1 MSSSPG
7 ETESSFLPD
16 PSEEF
21 EVATLAAAYDLL
33 PDPVM
38 LFRARD
44 LTLIHANPP
53 ALHLCESSPEEIRG
67 ASLSDLLPW
76 KDPDSIRTIL
86 EALEAERSLAEARVR
101 FTTGAGED
109 RFLEL
114 SSRFCRAGDT
124 RCVLLRARD
133 ATKQVLA
140 RGQTRESQER
150 LTALLQGVQDIV
162 FRHDAQGNYLDVHA
176 PDPSMLAVPP
186 RDLLGA
192 NYHDVGLPPE
202 LVKEVDQAMVVAR
215 EEGRTQT
222 IRYDLPLGGGLHHW
236 EMQLTPIQ
244 EGEFYAIVRNIDD
257 RVRAQESLRE
267 SEEFFRTSFQASPL
281 AVAVMSSQGAFLR
294 VNEQLVRLL
303 GYSEEEL
310 RGTTWDDVTHPDDI
324 GKGKDLVTELV
335 SGRQTT
341 GQIEKRYV
349 TKGGRVVWAELTTA
363 LARDAQGEPAYFISH
378 IQDITLR
385 KRAQEELLKAKALYE
400 MAMNAGQVMVHE
412 HDLEEEEIRMDPL
425 FFEILGLPAAEV
437 VSFEDWKDLVHPED
451 LSEVM
456 ARGAER
462 LVEEGPDSG
471 VAYRMLHADGSI
483 RWFLSRT
490 EVKRK
495 EGGVP
500 RALVGATVDITEE
513 KKAEEEL
520 RETRKRYRL
529 AAAAG
534 GIGIFEWFPG
544 DLEVVLDSRL
554 SSLLGFP
561 GDRKRIPAGD
571 LLDLMAPEDR
581 IRIQERIAAG
591 PMEPGEIGTAEL
603 SIRTAKKGFR
613 RLHLSYTLAEAEAND
628 PSRMVG
634 AVRDI
639 TERHRMEVRL
649 REEQDRLQKTLEAV
663 SEGTFDFHPQEGRLE
678 MNERALGLFGLPVDE
693 PVRTF
698 DNVVPHVHP
707 EDQEDLRR
715 SLESHLSGE
724 VPSFSCEFRVVPV
737 EASREEGV
745 HWLLSRGRVVE
756 RDQGGRPLRMVG
768 TCVDVTERKRSE
780 VALADAGERYRTMF
794 TENRSVMFT
803 VDPDS
808 GRIVDANS
816 AAQEFY
822 GYDRDILQNMNIT
835 DLNVLP
841 PEEVHRRMTQAR
853 ERHRN
858 HFRFRHRLANGEVRD
873 VEVFSG
879 PMRLHHGTLLYSI
892 VHDVT
897 DRVRAEQALERALER
912 YRILFQGVS
921 DAVIIHRPDGRIVE
935 VNDVACKQLGY
946 ARSELVGREPPSV
959 LGPEDAEKYEERARR
974 LLEDGGRRIFE
985 SSHVRQD
992 GTIMPVE
999 VVAQP
1004 LDVGGEQLIVSVV
1017 RDLTHRKR
1025 EQEQR
1030 VRAERL
1036 EATATL
1042 TAGFAHDINNLMAGI
1057 LGNAGLVEEDL
1068 NQGREP
1074 DREPLQAILEA
1085 AKEAG
1090 ELAHQLLT
1098 YAGGGSFLPKQLR
1111 VNGVVRKALETMA
1124 SSVGP
1129 DVVVEVDLGAEDDQL
1144 FADQGQVEM
1153 IVGNL
1158 LKNALEAVGDSGR
1171 ILVRSE
1177 NLREERA
1184 GSSEDA
1190 PVVAEWFRLTFQ
1202 DDGEGMDTFTMDH
1215 MFEPFFSSR
1224 FTGRGMGLAAV
1235 HGAVRHLQGRIGVES
1250 DPGAGTTIRIEIPL

>member
-1 MSSSPG
+1 M
-7 ETESSFLPD
+7 
-16 PSEEF
+16 
-21 EVATLAAAYDLL
+21 ATLTAAYDLL

-44 LTLIHANPP
+44 LTLIHANPS
-53 ALHLCESSPEEIRG
+53 ALHLCECSPEEIQG
-67 ASLSDLLPW
+67 SPLSDLPLW
-76 KDPDSIRTIL
+76 RDPESIGTVL
-86 EALEAERSLAEARVR
+86 EALEAERNLTEARVR
-101 FTTGAGED
+101 VPTAAGEY
-109 RFLEL
+109 RFLEI
-114 SSRFCRAGDT
+114 SSRLCRAGDT

-140 RGQTRESQER
+140 RVETRESRER
-150 LTALLQGVQDIV
+150 LAALLQGVQDIV

-186 RDLLGA
+186 KALLGA

-202 LVKEVDQAMVVAR
+202 LVKEVDQAMAVAR

-222 IRYDLPLGGGLHHW
+222 IRYDLPLEDGLHHW

-244 EGEFYAIVRNIDD
+244 KGEFYVIVRNIDD
-257 RVRAQESLRE
+257 RVRAQETLRE

-294 VNEQLVRLL
+294 VNDQLVRLL

-310 RGTTWDDVTHPDDI
+310 RGTTWDHVTHPDDI

-363 LARDAQGEPAYFISH
+363 LARDARGEPAYFISH

-400 MAMNAGQVMVHE
+400 MAMYAGQVMVHE
-412 HDLEEEEIRMDPL
+412 HHLEAEVIRMDPL

-437 VSFEDWKDLVHPED
+437 ISFEDWKALVHPED

-495 EGGVP
+495 EGGEP
-500 RALVGATVDITEE
+500 RALVGATVDITGQ

-520 RETRKRYRL
+520 RETRERYRL
-529 AAAAG
+529 ASAAG
-534 GIGIFEWFPG
+534 GIGIFEGFPG

-561 GDRKRIPAGD
+561 DDRRRISAGE

-581 IRIQERIAAG
+581 IRIQERIATEQ
-591 PMEPGEIGTAEL
+591 MEPGEIGTAEL
-603 SIRTAKKGFR
+603 SIRTAERGFR
-613 RLHLSYTLAEAEAND
+613 RLYLRYTLAEAEAHG

-634 AVRDI
+634 AVRDV

-663 SEGTFDFHPQEGRLE
+663 SEGTFDYHPQEGRLE
-678 MNERALGLFGLPVDE
+678 MNERALGLFGLPGDE
-693 PVRTF
+693 PIRTF
-698 DNVVPHVHP
+698 DDVGGHVHP
-707 EDQEDLRR
+707 DDQEDLRR

-724 VPSFSCEFRVVPV
+724 APSFSCEFRVFPV
-737 EASREEGV
+737 EASREEGAR
-745 HWLLSRGRVVE
+745 WLLSRGRVVE
-756 RDQGGRPLRMVG
+756 RDAAGRPLRMVG
-768 TCVDVTERKRSE
+768 TCVDMTERVK
-780 VALADAGERYRTMF
+780 
-794 TENRSVMFT
+794 TEK
-803 VDPDS
+803 
-808 GRIVDANS
+808 
-816 AAQEFY
+816 
-822 GYDRDILQNMNIT
+822 
-835 DLNVLP
+835 
-841 PEEVHRRMTQAR
+841 
-853 ERHRN
+853 
-858 HFRFRHRLANGEVRD
+858 
-873 VEVFSG
+873 
-879 PMRLHHGTLLYSI
+879 
-892 VHDVT
+892 
-897 DRVRAEQALERALER
+897 ALERALQR

-921 DAVIIHRPDGRIVE
+921 DAVIIHSPDGRIVE
-935 VNDVACKQLGY
+935 VNDVACEQLGY
-946 ARSELVGREPPSV
+946 ARAELVGRKPPSV
-959 LGPEDAEKYEERARR
+959 LGPEDAGKYQERARR
-974 LLEDGGRRIFE
+974 LLEEGGRRIFE
-985 SSHVRQD
+985 SSHVRND

-1017 RDLTHRKR
+1017 RDLTNRKR

-1057 LGNAGLVEEDL
+1057 LGNAGLLEEDL
-1068 NQGREP
+1068 NQGRDL
-1074 DREPLQAILEA
+1074 DREPLQDILNA
-1085 AKEAG
+1085 AREAG

-1111 VNGVVRKALETMA
+1111 VNGVVRKVLETME

-1129 DVVVEVDLGAEDDQL
+1129 DVVVEVDLGAEDDEL

-1184 GSSEDA
+1184 GPSEEA
-1190 PVVAEWFRLTFQ
+1190 PVVAEWFRLTLR

-1250 DPGAGTTIRIEIPL
+1250 DPGSGTTIRIEIPL

>member
-16 PSEEF
+16 PSGELT
-21 EVATLAAAYDLL
+21 VATLAAAYDLL

-44 LTLIHANPP
+44 LTLIYANPP
-53 ALHLCESSPEEIRG
+53 ALHLCECSPGEIQG
-67 ASLSDLLPW
+67 TSLSDLLLW
-76 KDPDSIRTIL
+76 RDPDSIRTIL
-86 EALEAERSLAEARVR
+86 EALEAERSLTEARVR
-101 FTTGAGED
+101 VTTAAGED

-114 SSRFCRAGDT
+114 SFRLCRAGDT

-140 RGQTRESQER
+140 RGETRESRER
-150 LTALLQGVQDIV
+150 LAALLQGVQDIV
-162 FRHDAQGNYLDVHA
+162 FRHDARGNYLDVHA

-186 RDLLGA
+186 KALLGA

-202 LVKEVDQAMVVAR
+202 LVKEVDRAMAVAR

-222 IRYDLPLGGGLHHW
+222 IRYDLPLEDGLHHW

-244 EGEFYAIVRNIDD
+244 KGEFYAIVRNIDD

-294 VNEQLVRLL
+294 VNDQLVRLL

-385 KRAQEELLKAKALYE
+385 KKAQEELLKAKALYE
-400 MAMNAGQVMVHE
+400 MAMYAGQVMVHE
-412 HDLEEEEIRMDPL
+412 HDLEEEVIRMDPL

-437 VSFEDWKDLVHPED
+437 ISFEDWKALVHPED

-490 EVKRK
+490 EVKGK

-500 RALVGATVDITEE
+500 RALVGATVDITGQ
-513 KKAEEEL
+513 KKVEEEL
-520 RETRKRYRL
+520 RETRERYRL
-529 AAAAG
+529 ASAAG
-534 GIGIFEWFPG
+534 GIGIFEGFPG

-561 GDRKRIPAGD
+561 DDRRRIPAGD

-581 IRIQERIAAG
+581 IRIQERIATEQ
-591 PMEPGEIGTAEL
+591 MEPGEIGTAEL
-603 SIRTAKKGFR
+603 SIRTAEKGFR
-613 RLHLSYTLAEAEAND
+613 RLYLSYTLAEAEAHG

-678 MNERALGLFGLPVDE
+678 MNERALGLFGLPVDQ

-698 DNVVPHVHP
+698 DDVVAHVHP
-707 EDQEDLRR
+707 DDQENLRR
-715 SLESHLSGE
+715 SVESHLSGE
-724 VPSFSCEFRVVPV
+724 VPSFSCEFRVFPV
-737 EASREEGV
+737 EASREKGV
-745 HWLLSRGRVVE
+745 RWLLSRGRVVE
-756 RDQGGRPLRMVG
+756 RDEAGRPLRMVG
-768 TCVDVTERKRSE
+768 TCVDMTERVK
-780 VALADAGERYRTMF
+780 
-794 TENRSVMFT
+794 TEK
-803 VDPDS
+803 
-808 GRIVDANS
+808 
-816 AAQEFY
+816 
-822 GYDRDILQNMNIT
+822 
-835 DLNVLP
+835 
-841 PEEVHRRMTQAR
+841 
-853 ERHRN
+853 
-858 HFRFRHRLANGEVRD
+858 
-873 VEVFSG
+873 
-879 PMRLHHGTLLYSI
+879 
-892 VHDVT
+892 
-897 DRVRAEQALERALER
+897 ALERALER

-935 VNDVACKQLGY
+935 VNDVACEQLGY
-946 ARSELVGREPPSV
+946 ARAELVGRKPPSV

-974 LLEDGGRRIFE
+974 LLEEGARRIFE
-985 SSHVRQD
+985 SSHVRND

-1017 RDLTHRKR
+1017 RDLTNRKR

-1057 LGNAGLVEEDL
+1057 LGNAGLLEEDL
-1068 NQGREP
+1068 NQGRNP
-1074 DREPLQAILEA
+1074 DREPLQDILDA

-1090 ELAHQLLT
+1090 GLAHQLLT
-1098 YAGGGSFLPKQLR
+1098 YAGGGSFLPKQLP
-1111 VNGVVRKALETMA
+1111 VNGVVRKVLETMA

-1158 LKNALEAVGDSGR
+1158 LENALEAVGDSGR

-1184 GSSEDA
+1184 GASEEA
-1190 PVVAEWFRLTFQ
+1190 PGVTEWFRLTFQ

-1235 HGAVRHLQGRIGVES
+1235 HGAVRHLQGRIGVET